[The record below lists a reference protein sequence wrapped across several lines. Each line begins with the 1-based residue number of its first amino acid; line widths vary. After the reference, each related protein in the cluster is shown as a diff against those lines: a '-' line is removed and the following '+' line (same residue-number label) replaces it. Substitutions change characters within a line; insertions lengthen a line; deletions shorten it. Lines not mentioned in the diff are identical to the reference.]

1 MEKFSYEKNG
11 YNRSEVNSFVS
22 EVIHETEK
30 LLAVIKHQKKE
41 IEELTLELN
50 ECKLKQNEL
59 NDIIE
64 STEKMKKEINTLLE
78 EKKELII
85 NTAKRNAS
93 KIVNDALIEAN
104 KLEKALDICMLE
116 ERKLKITGRSD
127 GATTKDFGSYVMS
140 TIENI

>member
-104 KLEKALDICMLE
+104 KLEKRKRSMEKEIAILKSNIKNIIRQQQEIIDDI
-116 ERKLKITGRSD
+116 D
-127 GATTKDFGSYVMS
+127 
-140 TIENI
+140 NN

>member
-30 LLAVIKHQKKE
+30 LLVVIKHQKKE
-41 IEELTLELN
+41 IEELKLELN

-85 NTAKRNAS
+85 NTAKHNAS

-104 KLEKALDICMLE
+104 KLEKRKRSMEKEIAILKSNIKNIIRQQQEIIDDI
-116 ERKLKITGRSD
+116 D
-127 GATTKDFGSYVMS
+127 
-140 TIENI
+140 NN